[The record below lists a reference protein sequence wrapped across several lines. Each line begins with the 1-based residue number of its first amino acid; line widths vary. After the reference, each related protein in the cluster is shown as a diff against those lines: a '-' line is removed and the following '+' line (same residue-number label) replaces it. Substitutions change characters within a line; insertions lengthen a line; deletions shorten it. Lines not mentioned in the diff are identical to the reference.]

1 MIKVLGACAVMLLA
15 SGCASIVNGSTEQ
28 ISVTTDPVAGANCEL
43 KNSEGTWQV
52 TTPGTVEVNRARS
65 DLNVTCTKDGYPT
78 TATVMHSKMNFM
90 TFGNVL
96 AGGVIGVMVDSSTGA
111 NTEYETPINI
121 SLTGTPSDSKA
132 AQASRTTLAPGGGGT
147 Q

>member
-1 MIKVLGACAVMLLA
+1 MIRILGACVAVLA
-15 SGCASIVNGSTEQ
+15 SGCATVVNGSTQQ

-52 TTPGTVEVNRARS
+52 TTPGTVEVNRARN
-65 DLNVTCTKDGYPT
+65 DLTITCTKDGYPT
-78 TATVMHSKMNFM
+78 ATTADHSKINFM

-96 AGGVIGVMVDSSTGA
+96 AGGIVGVMIDSSTNA

-121 SLTGTPSDSKA
+121 SLTATPDETKS
-132 AQASRTTLAPGGGGT
+132 AQASPATAPPAAGGGT